1 MFNVLL
7 KNESIWKPFVEFIS
21 DNSLLYEVYKCL
33 VSFVEKSVTCIKD
46 ELWFLRTPRWII
58 CQHKNHRHAQLS
70 GWKRYF
76 AKLTTFYLKYPE
88 AKINQNLLLKQLLE
102 KLEILNLFFQIKTK
116 VCKLFW
122 YIYNFFKYPTVDWL
136 SKNLPHCVWNEFQI
150 AITYTH
156 SVFLLGVPAV
166 NFTSMWVAILVTER
180 IVERGL
186 HFTWYPS
193 IHSK

>member
-76 AKLTTFYLKYPE
+76 ENTNHFLSQISWSKNKSKSDIETTFRKTGYSQIVIAWYC
-88 AKINQNLLLKQLLE
+88 LLSFHQFS
-102 KLEILNLFFQIKTK
+102 NWNT
-116 VCKLFW
+116 CKLFSLW
-122 YIYNFFKYPTVDWL
+122 ICCIYNF
-136 SKNLPHCVWNEFQI
+136 SK
-150 AITYTH
+150 
-156 SVFLLGVPAV
+156 
-166 NFTSMWVAILVTER
+166 
-180 IVERGL
+180 
-186 HFTWYPS
+186 
-193 IHSK
+193 